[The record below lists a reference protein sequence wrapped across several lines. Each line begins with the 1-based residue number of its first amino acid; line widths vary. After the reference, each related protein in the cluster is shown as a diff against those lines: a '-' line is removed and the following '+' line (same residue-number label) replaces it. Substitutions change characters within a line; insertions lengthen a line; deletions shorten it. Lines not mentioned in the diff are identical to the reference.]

1 MRILLAAAA
10 LAAAMS
16 FTAVGAS
23 AQAVGVGT
31 TLNGTM
37 AQDLGS
43 KDAQVGQAVTITNVT
58 SADGSGKIVGA
69 TMYGHVTAVQR
80 AGQGRPGKVEIA
92 FDKLTL
98 ANGDSYAV
106 QGQVTNLSVKTKS
119 NALKEAGGAV
129 AGMLVGNYLGKV
141 VGLKAGGLVGAA
153 GGYFLAKN
161 NRENVSVPKGSVV
174 TVKLTEVARR
184 QASHG

>member
-1 MRILLAAAA
+1 MRFGLAAAI
-10 LAAAMS
+10 LAMAVS
-16 FTAVGAS
+16 FTSVGAW
-23 AQAVGVGT
+23 AQSVGVGT
-31 TLNGTM
+31 QLNGTM
-37 AQDLGS
+37 TQDLSS
-43 KDAQVGQAVTITNVT
+43 KDAQVGQTITLSNVT
-58 SADGSGKIVGA
+58 SADGSGGVVGA

-92 FDKLTL
+92 FDRLNT
-98 ANGDSYAV
+98 AGGNVYSV
-106 QGQVTNLSVKTKS
+106 QGQVTHLTQKTKS

-141 VGLKAGGLVGAA
+141 VGVNIGGLAGAA

-161 NRENVSVPKGSVV
+161 NRQNVTVPKGSVV

-184 QASHG
+184 QAVR